1 VSLPLCWLFAHG
13 CFRLFG
19 SWYVP
24 SKDKNG
30 TEIFRTDRFR
40 FLHYD
45 IVFYIMKPFLNFV
58 KHKKLSV
65 SVGFTT
71 IFILFCTL

>member
-1 VSLPLCWLFAHG
+1 VAG
-13 CFRLFG
+13 
-19 SWYVP
+19 
-24 SKDKNG
+24 KDENG

-45 IVFYIMKPFLNFV
+45 IVFYIIKPFSNFV
-58 KHKKLSV
+58 KHKTFSV

-71 IFILFCTL
+71 IFVYFLYSLIAKI

>member
-1 VSLPLCWLFAHG
+1 MLMTPAGRAIWTMPA
-13 CFRLFG
+13 
-19 SWYVP
+19 
-24 SKDKNG
+24 KDENG

-45 IVFYIMKPFLNFV
+45 IVFYIMKLFSNFV
-58 KHKKLSV
+58 KHKSLSV

-71 IFILFCTL
+71 IFILFLYFLVAKI